1 MKKIKLIIK
10 KILKNRPLVCLTA
23 NNIYTAEILDNIC
36 DIVLVG
42 DSLGMTVY
50 GESITN
56 KVTIEMMINHGKAVR
71 KGIKKSL
78 MVVDMPK
85 GTYEKSPSLALKN
98 AKKIKKLTKCDAL
111 KLEGGSKINK
121 LIKILV
127 RNNIPVMSHIGLQPQ
142 KVFNKKEFKVL
153 GKNKKE
159 EKKIINDLIS
169 VEKAGS
175 FAVVLESVTENLAK
189 KINKISKIPVIG
201 IGASKNCDG
210 QILVTEDLL
219 GLFDKSPKFV
229 KRYENLKSK
238 MINAVNQYYQDVVK
252 GNFPS
257 KNNIYR

>member
-1 MKKIKLIIK
+1 MKKLKLILK
-10 KILKNRPLVCLTA
+10 KRPLVCLTA
-23 NNIYTAEILDNIC
+23 NNIYIAKILDDIC

-85 GTYEKSPSLALKN
+85 GTYEKSIPLALKN
-98 AKKIKKLTKCDAL
+98 AKKIIKLTNCDAL
-111 KLEGGSKINK
+111 KLEGGFKINK

-127 RNNIPVMSHIGLQPQ
+127 RNNIPIMSHIGLQPQ

-175 FAVVLESVTENLAK
+175 FAVVLESVTEKLAK
-189 KINKISKIPVIG
+189 KIHRISKIPVIG
-201 IGASKNCDG
+201 IGASKDCDG

-229 KRYENLKSK
+229 KKYENLRFRIK
-238 MINAVNQYYQDVVK
+238 NAAKKYYVDVVK
-252 GNFPS
+252 NKFPC